1 MKRQR
6 KMDGNGPAV
15 ATRRR
20 SKREVAAEAEERKV
34 VEERRE
40 CWAEAEAVVVYWE
53 EWPGWWSGVDE
64 QMSWGTFWC
73 PSWDIEYLGEAYNAL
88 YSDVVWDDD
97 IWHLKEIKD
106 VPNP

>member
-1 MKRQR
+1 
-6 KMDGNGPAV
+6 MDGPTV

-20 SKREVAAEAEERKV
+20 AKSEVAAAEERKV

-40 CWAEAEAVVVYWE
+40 FGVAAAAAMVLDWE
-53 EWPGWWSGVDE
+53 EWPQWSWVDE

-73 PSWDIEYLGEAYNAL
+73 PSWDIEYLGETYNAL

-97 IWHLKEIKD
+97 IYGI
-106 VPNP
+106 